1 MAELKASG
9 STPGGG
15 SSDVP
20 GGGSSDI
27 PGGGGVTPG
36 EAGDDDGD

>member
-1 MAELKASG
+1 MNTVPLSA
-9 STPGGG
+9 
-15 SSDVP
+15 SSDIP

-36 EAGDDDGD
+36 EAGGE